1 MPKFIVNGG
10 KRLCGSIRVHGS
22 KNAILPILAACLLL
36 DGPAVIRSYPKISD
50 FYNMLDILRHT
61 GCSVVESEDEL
72 TIDPRTANVWK
83 IPDKQAKEIRS
94 SIFLLGSVIGRFGKA
109 KFTYPGGCEIGNRP
123 IDLHLNGLR
132 KLNITIEEEFG
143 YINCNTDQVIG
154 SDIQLDYPSVGATEN
169 IMMAGIK
176 AKGKTIIRNA
186 AREPE
191 IVELQRFLNMAGAR
205 VFGAGT
211 DTIIVNGAEKLSGVV
226 YDCQSDRIVAGT
238 YMLAAVMTLGDLTV
252 ENCIVKHNMLLINKL
267 REAGVSIDIE
277 DDYTVHVCADKRMKE
292 LHLIETAPY
301 PGFPTDM
308 QSQMCAAASIAEGTS
323 IIIENVFDNRFK
335 HLGELTRMGANIM
348 LKNNV
353 AIIKGVNDLYGTE
366 VRAMDLRGAAAMVLA
381 GLAAKGQ
388 TVIEN
393 IQLLDR
399 GYEHLERVLNSV
411 GADIQRVT

>member
-1 MPKFIVNGG
+1 MPKFIINGE
-10 KRLCGSIRVHGS
+10 KRLCGNIRVHGS

-36 DGPAVIRSYPKISD
+36 DGPAVIKSYPKISD

-61 GCSVVESEDEL
+61 GCTVSEMENEL
-72 TIDPRTANVWK
+72 VIDASTASVWK

-132 KLNITIEEEFG
+132 KLNITIEEAFG

-154 SDIQLDYPSVGATEN
+154 TDIQLDYPSVGATEN

-191 IVELQRFLNMAGAR
+191 VVELQRFLNMAGAK
-205 VFGAGT
+205 VYGAGT
-211 DTIIVNGAEKLSGVV
+211 DTIVVNGATKLTGVT
-226 YDCQSDRIVAGT
+226 YECQPDRIVAGT
-238 YMLAAVMTLGDLTV
+238 YMLAAVMTLGDLTI
-252 ENCIVKHNMLLINKL
+252 ENFVVKHNMLLINKL
-267 REAGVSIDIE
+267 REAGVLIDIK
-277 DDYTVHVCADKRMKE
+277 DDYTVRVCAEKRMRE

-308 QSQMCAAASIAEGTS
+308 QSQMCAAACIADGTS

-335 HLGELTRMGANIM
+335 HLGELTRMGANVM

-353 AIIKGVNDLYGTE
+353 AIIKGVNELYGTE

-381 GLAAKGQ
+381 GLVAKGQ
-388 TVIEN
+388 TVVEN

-399 GYEHLERVLNSV
+399 GYEHLEKDLNSI
-411 GADIQRVT
+411 GADIIRVT